1 MLKHVETS
9 NQVGNVNLT
18 VCTNLCI
25 VWVRRAERGALPSSL
40 HVLHQQN
47 SLHTLFFAIETAQP
61 HMSGW
66 MVSIAQRQVVNH
78 FVLIARQFDVS
89 RATQDFD
96 PLPRMAAIY
105 GMAELCGVGHRKAAR
120 TRPPQ
125 LNHGFGTGKER
136 RKMFSFPSFFMTG
149 EIVFSDFPIFHWV
162 SR

>member
-66 MVSIAQRQVVNH
+66 MVSIAQRQVVNQ

-96 PLPRMAAIY
+96 PLKRLMYFFSAFMDENGNLLHNYHNVPPRLYNIY
-105 GMAELCGVGHRKAAR
+105 IYIYYINLYIYIPLIC
-120 TRPPQ
+120 
-125 LNHGFGTGKER
+125 
-136 RKMFSFPSFFMTG
+136 S
-149 EIVFSDFPIFHWV
+149 
-162 SR
+162 